1 MTPTLP
7 SSPLRLSLPP
17 TAVTLLAA
25 LVLGTVLGLAVVR
38 FPLVLMLLAAGGIAL
53 LMSWQML
60 KLSHLTVTVFWITFA
75 LQVTLFSGFELQGLY
90 YPLYLLMIGNIAI
103 RLLAGHLHV
112 SPLVLS
118 IYLLFY
124 CTVLF
129 GLFNLP
135 SSPDFSVWQRLF
147 IYTLGLIVLFQFT
160 SLPSLLWLPRVQV
173 VAGLIVS
180 GWVVITAVQ
189 AGFADRGGVAVDQNF
204 VSFIIALGLTPLLS
218 RFLSTATGLL
228 ARLGIGLGVALG
240 IYAMLLLASRGMAVA
255 LAMVFV
261 VMLARIVLEPRRS
274 VPVIIAGSVLAVV
287 LVSLPGSDQLFSR
300 FDDADL
306 ATANERLPLWEA
318 TLREYAASPLPQLLL
333 GHGFDTSKVVALD
346 VSGYTTSTHNAYL
359 QILYEFGL
367 IGLALFLALH
377 GLVISSA
384 WRDNSYL
391 ALYTLGTVTFLLFA
405 NLSVNAPDGFLYW
418 VVLGHLLAIGVW
430 QHRDHPAP
438 DTGSSL
444 NRRMAVRP
452 SSS

>member
-1 MTPTLP
+1 MIPTLP
-7 SSPLRLSLPP
+7 NPTLRLPLLSKAL
-17 TAVTLLAA
+17 TLLAA
-25 LVLGTVLGLAVVR
+25 LVLGTALGLAVVS
-38 FPLVLMLLAAGGIAL
+38 FPLILVLLAALGIAL
-53 LMSWQML
+53 LASWQLL
-60 KLSHLTVTVFWITFA
+60 KNSHLTVTVFWVAFA

-103 RLLAGHLHV
+103 RLMAGRLHV

-135 SSPDFSVWQRLF
+135 SSPDFTVWQRLF
-147 IYTLGLIVLFQFT
+147 IYSLGLIVLFQFT
-160 SLPSLLWLPRVQV
+160 SLPSLWWLPRVQV
-173 VAGLIVS
+173 IAGLVVS
-180 GWVVITAVQ
+180 GWVIITAAQ

-204 VSFIIALGLTPLLS
+204 VAFIIALGLTPLLS
-218 RFLSTATGLL
+218 RFLSTATSLL
-228 ARLGIGLGVALG
+228 PRLGIGLGVALG

-261 VMLARIVLEPRRS
+261 VMFARIVLEPRRS
-274 VPVIIAGSVLAVV
+274 IPIILTGSLLAVV
-287 LVSLPGSDQLFSR
+287 LVSLPGSDQLFNR

-333 GHGFDTSKVVALD
+333 GHGFDTSKIVALD

-367 IGLALFLALH
+367 IGLALFLAIH
-377 GLVISSA
+377 GLVISAA

-430 QHRDHPAP
+430 QHAAKGYADHPY
-438 DTGSSL
+438 L
-444 NRRMAVRP
+444 Q
-452 SSS
+452 

>member
-1 MTPTLP
+1 MIPTLP
-7 SSPLRLSLPP
+7 NPPLRLPP
-17 TAVTLLAA
+17 TALTLLAA
-25 LVLGTVLGLAVVR
+25 LVLGAALGLAVVS
-38 FPLVLMLLAAGGIAL
+38 FPLILVLLAALVIAL
-53 LMSWQML
+53 LISWQLL
-60 KLSHLTVTVFWITFA
+60 KFSHLTVTVFWIAFA

-103 RLLAGHLHV
+103 RLIAGRLQV
-112 SPLVLS
+112 SPLILS

-135 SSPDFSVWQRLF
+135 SSPDFTVWQRLF
-147 IYTLGLIVLFQFT
+147 IYALGLIVLLQFT
-160 SLPSLLWLPRVQV
+160 AHSSLWWLPRVQV
-173 VAGLIVS
+173 IAGFVVS
-180 GWVVITAVQ
+180 GWVIITAVQ

-204 VSFIIALGLTPLLS
+204 VAFIIALGLTPLLS
-218 RFLSTATGLL
+218 RFLSTATGIL

-274 VPVIIAGSVLAVV
+274 IPVILTGSLLAVV

-300 FDDADL
+300 FDDADIT
-306 ATANERLPLWEA
+306 TANERLPLWEA

-333 GHGFDTSKVVALD
+333 GHGFDTSKIVALD
-346 VSGYTTSTHNAYL
+346 VSGNTTSTHNAYL

-377 GLVISSA
+377 GLVISAA

-418 VVLGHLLAIGVW
+418 VVLGHLLAIGGW
-430 QHRDHPAP
+430 QHATKGYADHPHP
-438 DTGSSL
+438 Q
-444 NRRMAVRP
+444 
-452 SSS
+452 